1 MPSKLTVDFVLGLLK
16 KAWPFIIIGALA
28 CALYV
33 TRDTLQD
40 TKDDLKVEL
49 EFRAGVANFANA
61 KTGTRKEIMV
71 NLYAIGQ
78 TSLNRKAA
86 LERISNEALTAH
98 ERSKAADEALKRVQ
112 ADNAKKFA
120 AAQRRISDL
129 ENRKGSGDAA
139 ADLKTIEQDS
149 QAAWKG
155 WK

>member
-1 MPSKLTVDFVLGLLK
+1 MLSNFVMPSWGKLVLKLLPWAVILGL
-16 KAWPFIIIGALA
+16 GV
-28 CALYV
+28 ALYL

-40 TKDDLKVEL
+40 TKDKLTVEL
-49 EFRAGVANFANA
+49 EFRGAVANFANA
-61 KTGTRKEIMV
+61 KSGTRKEIMV

-86 LERISNEALTAH
+86 LERISAEALTAN
-98 ERSKAADEALKRVQ
+98 ERSKAADAALQRAQ